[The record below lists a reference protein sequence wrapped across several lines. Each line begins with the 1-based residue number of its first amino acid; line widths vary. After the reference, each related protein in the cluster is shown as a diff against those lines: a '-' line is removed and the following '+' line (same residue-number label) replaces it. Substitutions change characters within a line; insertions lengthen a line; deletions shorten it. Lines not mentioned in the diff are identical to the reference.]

1 MHFLGYFYQYY
12 YLVLVL
18 QAVCVFHCIRK
29 GNSYQWIWLIVFL
42 PAIGGLIYLFSEI
55 ITKRDVESVKNNLD
69 TVIRPSGRVRDL
81 EKQVDFSD
89 TFENRIA
96 LADAY
101 LENGRYDDAIR
112 LYTADRTGLFEKDP
126 HLNLQLIRAFSATEK
141 YEEVIQSAQL
151 IMRHPDFQKAH
162 EHVLYALALEKTGKL
177 AEAEA
182 ELAAFGGKYS
192 NFEGRYHYGCFLKR
206 NGRNTEAKQIFEDIL
221 QSGDK
226 MTRREAAPF
235 RHWIRMAQDELK
247 QL

>member
-55 ITKRDVESVKNNLD
+55 ITKRDVESVKSNLD

-112 LYTADRTGLFEKDP
+112 LYLADRTGLFETDP
-126 HLNLQLIRAFSATEK
+126 HLNLQLIRAFSAIEK
-141 YEEVIQSAQL
+141 YDEVIRSAQL
-151 IMRHPDFQKAH
+151 IIRHPDFQKAH

-177 AEAEA
+177 AEAET
-182 ELAAFGGKYS
+182 ELASFGGKYS
-192 NFEGRYHYGCFLKR
+192 NFEGRYNYGCFLKR
-206 NGRNTEAKQIFEDIL
+206 NARPSEAKQVFEDIV
-221 QSGDK
+221 QSGEK
-226 MTRREAAPF
+226 MTRRESAPF
-235 RHWIRMAQDELK
+235 RNWIRMAQDELK